1 MVCIFE
7 IPHRIEL
14 VRQYC
19 LFNQPIAEKPKS
31 DATHP
36 WTSRPPQPFLLSS
49 GCCALQQEVTGK
61 WFYSTGIPVPQ
72 IESSFRPPPFA
83 GKLTIDSNPPSP
95 ASSDGCFCFAAVQAS
110 AFAGRVVCPRFLTR
124 TSLNTRC
131 RSAYLNDIIEH
142 HAIIICAGTQ
152 CVHYLRPGFPCSA
165 HFCC

>member
-1 MVCIFE
+1 MVCQILLSLCTDIFIQPSIKWSCIFE

-72 IESSFRPPPFA
+72 MVESSFRPPPICRETYYISTQTHRLPRPAMAVSVLLQFRQVHSLGGWCA
-83 GKLTIDSNPPSP
+83 PDSS
-95 ASSDGCFCFAAVQAS
+95 
-110 AFAGRVVCPRFLTR
+110 
-124 TSLNTRC
+124 
-131 RSAYLNDIIEH
+131 
-142 HAIIICAGTQ
+142 HA
-152 CVHYLRPGFPCSA
+152 HP
-165 HFCC
+165 

>member
-1 MVCIFE
+1 MVCTFE

-72 IESSFRPPPFA
+72 MVESSFRAPPICRETYYRLKP
-83 GKLTIDSNPPSP
+83 TVSR
-95 ASSDGCFCFAAVQAS
+95 VQ
-110 AFAGRVVCPRFLTR
+110 RWLFL
-124 TSLNTRC
+124 
-131 RSAYLNDIIEH
+131 
-142 HAIIICAGTQ
+142 
-152 CVHYLRPGFPCSA
+152 
-165 HFCC
+165 FCCSSGKCIRWAGGVPPIPHTHIPEHTLSQRVSK